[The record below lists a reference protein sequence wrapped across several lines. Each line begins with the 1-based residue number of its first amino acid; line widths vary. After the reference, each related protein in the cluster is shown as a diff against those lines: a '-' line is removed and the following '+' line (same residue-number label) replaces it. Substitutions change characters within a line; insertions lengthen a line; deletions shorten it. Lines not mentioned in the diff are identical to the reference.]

1 MNPTDTC
8 PDPSRWERF
17 LADAVDDR
25 ERDDLETHL
34 DACETCR
41 DRLALL
47 AEWPSVAEVTS
58 KPDQDPSQSWLD
70 RLERID
76 GWAASDADREP
87 AMLPTLPGF
96 DELEELGRGGMGIV
110 YRARQVGLDRSV
122 AIKVLSSAGRLAP
135 KARSRAFR
143 EARALARLNH
153 PNIVKVHDISEFDG
167 LPSIV
172 MEWVERGDL
181 SHRLEHGPLPP
192 REAAELARTLALA
205 LAAAHEQGIIHR
217 DIKPRNVLIAAD
229 GSPRLTDFGLARDV
243 DSTDRLTSTG
253 LAIGTPGYM
262 APEQIDS
269 TLGPVGPPADIYALG
284 ATLYAMLT
292 GRPPFQAANEAESLR
307 QVVELDPVPP
317 RRLDDAI
324 PRDLN
329 TICST
334 CLEKRPERRYASADA
349 LAADLGRFLDGVPI
363 KARPIGPI
371 RSSLR
376 RARRHPKQAAL
387 ACSVAILLLTM
398 ALGGL
403 LFAREQ
409 SRLRSIAEDRRLLA
423 VERESDARASAD
435 HARRVL
441 QVMAEGMGASAKA
454 IRTMNTSSQPELRRI
469 SSKHLAEV
477 TSIYARYFQ
486 EHSAETPWIASE
498 VQMLETLA
506 ELRELE
512 GSPDKADRL
521 RRKCLEEGRL
531 LLDRS
536 PDDAPLRRSLVESA
550 TKLALRREQQS
561 GPEAAMPDFK
571 VAYQLARVIAP
582 EEASDTEPFFLRAMA
597 ASNLASTYYRLGHFD
612 KTATVQTEALEFS
625 REVLAQRPDD
635 TTVAAFVIEHL
646 CGLATARIDQGESD
660 EASRLLLEADSMLD
674 SLRDVGVTSPGRDP
688 EILRAWI
695 EEERERL
702 PKSLAGR

>member
-1 MNPTDTC
+1 MKPTDTC

-17 LADAVDDR
+17 LADQVDDR
-25 ERDDLETHL
+25 ECNDLEAHL

-47 AEWPSVAEVTS
+47 AEWPSVAEVTA

-76 GWAASDADREP
+76 GWEASDADREP
-87 AMLPTLPGF
+87 ATLPTLPGF

-172 MEWVERGDL
+172 MEWVEGGDL

-217 DIKPRNVLIAAD
+217 DIKPRNVLLAAD
-229 GSPRLTDFGLARDV
+229 GSPRLTDFGLAREV
-243 DSTDRLTSTG
+243 DSNDRLTSTG

-262 APEQIDS
+262 APEQIDT

-307 QVVELDPVPP
+307 QVVECDPVPP
-317 RRLDDAI
+317 RRLDDVI
-324 PRDLN
+324 PRDLD
-329 TICST
+329 TICRT
-334 CLEKRPERRYASADA
+334 CLEKRPERRYASADD
-349 LAADLGRFLDGVPI
+349 LTADLKRFLDGLPI
-363 KARPIGPI
+363 KARPIGPV
-371 RSSLR
+371 RSMIR

-387 ACSVAILLLTM
+387 VCSVAILLLTM
-398 ALGGL
+398 AVGGL
-403 LFAREQ
+403 LVAREQ
-409 SRLRSIAEDRRLLA
+409 ARLRSIAEDRRLLA
-423 VERESDARASAD
+423 VERENDARASAD

-454 IRTMNTSSQPELRRI
+454 IRTMNASSQPELRRI

-477 TSIYARYFQ
+477 TSTYARYFQ

-506 ELRELE
+506 ELRGLE
-512 GSPDKADRL
+512 GDLDEADRL
-521 RRKCLEEGRL
+521 RRRCIEEGMIVLERA
-531 LLDRS
+531 
-536 PDDAPLRRSLVESA
+536 PDDIAFRQSLVESA
-550 TKLALRREQQS
+550 TRLALASETQN
-561 GPEAAMPDFK
+561 GPEAAMPDFEA
-571 VAYQLARVIAP
+571 AYRLARVIAP
-582 EEASDTEPFFLRAMA
+582 EDVSNTDQFFVRAMA
-597 ASNLASTYYRLGHFD
+597 ATNLAGTYHRLGHYE
-612 KTATVQTEALEFS
+612 KAATVQAEALAFS
-625 REVLAQRPDD
+625 RDVLARQPDD
-635 TTVAAFVIEHL
+635 TAVTAFVIDHL
-646 CGLATARIDQGESD
+646 CGLATTRIEQGASE
-660 EASRLLLEADSMLD
+660 EASRLLLEADAMLD
-674 SLRDVGVTSPGRDP
+674 TLRDAGPTSPGRDP

-695 EEERERL
+695 NEERERL